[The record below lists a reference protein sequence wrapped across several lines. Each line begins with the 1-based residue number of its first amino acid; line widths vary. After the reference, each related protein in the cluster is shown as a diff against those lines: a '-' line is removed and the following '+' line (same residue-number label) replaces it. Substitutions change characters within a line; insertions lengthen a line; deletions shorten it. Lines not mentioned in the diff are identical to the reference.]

1 MGIAQRRAAKAQRRK
16 AIVKAKRRTAAE
28 SDRELA
34 RLEDL
39 SWALSHPTHKASA
52 ALIDVADILTD
63 DEDDRETRH
72 RCLILAMAAWNL
84 SLLSVEERSEEL
96 RRIFGAMSE
105 PGVDDKQPRATDEDI
120 SYLEDIMAQLIS
132 RKILL
137 YPFDRRRLL
146 NLDLVETSD
155 GYRVN
160 VASTFDLAA

>member
-39 SWALSHPTHKASA
+39 SWALPHPTHKASA

-72 RCLILAMAAWNL
+72 LCLMTAMVAWNL
-84 SLLSVEERSEEL
+84 SLLSVEERKEEMH
-96 RRIFGAMSE
+96 RFFNEMPEFRVGGEHFC
-105 PGVDDKQPRATDEDI
+105 DKDEHI
-120 SYLEDIMAQLIS
+120 SHFEDVMAQLIS

-137 YPFDRRRLL
+137 YPFDRRWLL